1 MASASVVVV
10 RVNDTESPGRSSS
23 ATSWNGVVTA
33 AVRSGS
39 PSTACSSARESSSAP
54 RCSRTSRSVSV
65 SLPVLVSSPL
75 TVTATPGSSVR
86 GSRRVSRT
94 LTGRSSAAAS
104 VAAGSPGA
112 AVATGG
118 STASGTLSTPASARA
133 IVVPRVARR
142 GPRTADRPGTD
153 RRLTTAPRRRSSP
166 RGRLLCS
173 PVSSPARSRAVGE
186 ERGRPLDQRPLV
198 GVGEPGAEL
207 VEGNPGD
214 LGHLDVGV
222 GQSSPD
228 GAQQEV
234 VHGLVHPAAV
244 GDEPEVDDAE
254 RGDDLADDAGL
265 LGDLP
270 DGGVLRGLA
279 LLDVALGQRPQQPA
293 AAVGAADEGGA
304 RPRDG
309 VVRDHQAPGGGLVDP
324 PQPAARAPSPARPSH
339 ARRVARVRRQLRE
352 HRSEEGRWAR
362 SRTGVHSPRHY
373 PGSSCPVSPPLPRQ
387 LPSPCRPPSRRPCAS
402 SSTSPPSWPG
412 WGSASPT
419 PASRCTSSV

>member
-23 ATSWNGVVTA
+23 ATSWNGVATA

-39 PSTACSSARESSSAP
+39 P
-54 RCSRTSRSVSV
+54 
-65 SLPVLVSSPL
+65 
-75 TVTATPGSSVR
+75 
-86 GSRRVSRT
+86 
-94 LTGRSSAAAS
+94 SAAAS

-118 STASGTLSTPASARA
+118 STASGTLSTPAGARA

-142 GPRTADRPGTD
+142 WPRTADRPGTD

-207 VEGNPGD
+207 VEGHPGD

-222 GQSSPD
+222 GQGSPD

-234 VHGLVHPAAV
+234 VHRLVHPAAV

-254 RGDDLADDAGL
+254 RGDDLADDPGL
-265 LGDLP
+265 LRHLP
-270 DGGVLRGLA
+270 DGGVLGGLP

-293 AAVGAADEGGA
+293 APVGAPDEGGTGFGH
-304 RPRDG
+304 P
-309 VVRDHQAPGGGLVDP
+309 VVGDHQAPGRGLVDP
-324 PQPAARAPSPARPSH
+324 AQPAAGASSPARPSH
-339 ARRVARVRRQLRE
+339 ARRVARPAALPWLV
-352 HRSEEGRWAR
+352 
-362 SRTGVHSPRHY
+362 
-373 PGSSCPVSPPLPRQ
+373 VSAT
-387 LPSPCRPPSRRPCAS
+387 PPSRPGDEPVPPAVQQAVRELVDVSPVLTELGERFAAAGFEAHLVGGSVRDALLAAGSGRPRTPGDLDVTTDARPEQVLELLRGWAG
-402 SSTSPPSWPG
+402 ST
-412 WGSASPT
+412 
-419 PASRCTSSV
+419 